1 MKNNVNRE
9 MLRHYNELNR
19 EKKAIEA
26 EMEAIKAEIF
36 ADGRTEFIFS
46 DFAVKVVHSIR
57 RTVSFKDLEKVN
69 KELANTL
76 CKVSE
81 YDTIK
86 FTGC

>member
-1 MKNNVNRE
+1 MKKVNRE
-9 MLRHYNELNR
+9 TLRRYNELNKQ
-19 EKKAIEA
+19 KKAIEE
-26 EMEAIKAEIF
+26 EMEAIKSEIF

-46 DFAVKVVHSIR
+46 DFAVKIVHSVR

-69 KELANTL
+69 KELAETL

-81 YDTIK
+81 YDSIK